1 MSSTTLAV
9 RNYRFVIIFTVA
21 ALALGVLGYV
31 KMPRQEDPTL
41 PAFGGTIRI
50 LYPVGTAEEVEDRIV
65 EPIEE
70 ALFALDEM
78 KMVESTA
85 VDGFATIVG
94 EFREDVDKDDAFDKL
109 VQAVSGAQGELP
121 DGVTD
126 IRIIEQKPSAVVA
139 LQVAVHGADATTTEL
154 KAWAEKLEDRWNQI
168 PDASE
173 VRLEGAQD
181 QQVHVVVD
189 PDRLA
194 SSGITLGQLREALA
208 AANGDI
214 PGGSVMTGAR
224 RLSIR
229 SNPPY
234 ASLEDIRA
242 TVLSAVDGRPV
253 RLENLATVSWGD
265 EDPQYLTRH
274 QGDPAVMVTAKLKE
288 GRNVLD
294 MTADARAV
302 LDDFRDTLP
311 DHVTASVVVDQSA
324 DVGARLRTFGESL
337 LQGGAIIV
345 LFVAV
350 LVGWRAA
357 FVAISAMLI
366 SVGISFFL
374 LDTFGVSLQ
383 QMSIAGLVVVL
394 GLLVDNAIVVFE
406 SILHERQKGAGPVEA
421 AIRGTDR
428 VASAITSATATTVA
442 AFVPMLFM
450 AGSVGDFT
458 RDIPI
463 VVSLVLIVSLAV
475 ALFVTPLIASRV
487 FGSARSVRPA
497 GLQPALDRL
506 AKTGL
511 YARTLDVV
519 DARPRTTVAAIVV
532 IALGLLSMAPLLG
545 MNFFPRADD
554 KPLFLVRVKAPQG
567 TNVPTTMARAT
578 EVEAWIMEH
587 PLARTVTT
595 NVGQGNP
602 MIYYNTFRDI
612 PQSHF
617 AELVVTVDRDDS
629 MRIPEFARSIRERFA
644 DDPRF
649 RVETKLLVQGP
660 PVGLPVSVRLKG
672 ENLGSLR
679 EHADALAGALRDV
692 PGAINVSHDLQPG
705 APRLDL
711 HADPVK
717 IHKLGL
723 NSALVAR
730 EVRLAMAGGSAT
742 TLRIDG
748 EDHDVVVRVAAEGRE
763 GLDDLERVR
772 VPVPGGTP
780 VPLAQL
786 TRPELSST
794 YARIMHTDLERS
806 VIVGAD
812 TDGRLA
818 TEIVADLMPAV
829 ESLALRP
836 GESWEV
842 IGEDEERDTAFLS
855 MLQNVVVAM
864 ALIYGILVLQF
875 GSFKQPLVIFASLP
889 IALAGSV
896 LGLIVGGWPF
906 GFTAFIGLLALVG
919 IVVNASIVLL
929 DRVNQ
934 YRADGETLHA
944 AVRHAAQS
952 RLQPILLTTLTTQAG
967 LLPLTLFG
975 GSMWGPMGWVIIGG
989 LTVATFVSLVM
1000 VPALVLLIERGSEE
1014 PASRGAVS
1022 PAAVAT
1028 SALVVVAMLGVPA
1041 RGSTLA
1047 LDDVLARI
1055 DANNPTLEAALAEVD
1070 AAAADAR
1077 SERSARWP
1085 RLELSADAVR
1095 TNDPSQ
1101 TFGVQLRRLPTD
1113 TTDPDALLGSFATF
1127 DADADVD
1134 LFVGAAQIDW
1144 LLWDFEREALV
1155 NAADKGE
1162 ASRAASHRA
1171 VRARLRL
1178 AAVLTYFEV
1187 IQLRERLDVIDATR
1201 ALVDRELADAEL
1213 RLEAGRTVEA
1223 DVLGLRAR
1231 RAQVDAERAT
1241 VEGAHLG
1248 ARARLGELVDLD
1260 PMTMGE
1266 LDPETE
1272 IPDAPWTALDEVRMR
1287 ARAER
1292 HEVVARALAAG
1303 AAGDRIH
1310 AAGRQRLPRLV
1321 ASARAETLVPEFEF
1335 DRSDPSTRFVL
1346 GLRWPLFEGGE
1357 IGADVDRARAAARRT
1372 DAEMRAT
1379 VLQVDRESIEAWTGR
1394 TAARQRMQAA
1404 QLQREAAQE
1413 AYRIVS
1419 LRFGE
1424 GRDTL
1429 ARLLE
1434 AERALTDART
1444 QEVRARAAAESA
1456 EARLRWAGALP
1467 VID

>member
-1 MSSTTLAV
+1 MQ
-9 RNYRFVIIFTVA
+9 VA
-21 ALALGVLGYV
+21 LHG
-31 KMPRQEDPTL
+31 PT
-41 PAFGGTIRI
+41 
-50 LYPVGTAEEVEDRIV
+50 
-65 EPIEE
+65 
-70 ALFALDEM
+70 
-78 KMVESTA
+78 
-85 VDGFATIVG
+85 AT
-94 EFREDVDKDDAFDKL
+94 DDA
-109 VQAVSGAQGELP
+109 
-121 DGVTD
+121 
-126 IRIIEQKPSAVVA
+126 
-139 LQVAVHGADATTTEL
+139 L
-154 KAWAEKLEDRWNQI
+154 KDWAEKLEDRWNQI
-168 PDASE
+168 PDVSE

-181 QQVHVVVD
+181 RQVHVVVD

-194 SSGITLGQLREALA
+194 SSGITLGQLSDALS

-214 PGGSVMTGAR
+214 PGGTVMTGTR

-229 SNPPY
+229 PNPRY
-234 ASLEDIRA
+234 TTLDDIRT
-242 TVLSAVDGRPV
+242 TVLTSVDGRPV
-253 RLENLATVSWGD
+253 RLENLATITWGN
-265 EDPQYLTRH
+265 EDPQYITRH
-274 QGDPAVMVTAKLKE
+274 QGEPAVMVTAKLKE
-288 GRNVLD
+288 GRNVLRMAD
-294 MTADARAV
+294 DARAA
-302 LDDFRDTLP
+302 LEDFRTTLP
-311 DHVTASVVVDQSA
+311 DHITASVVVDQSQ

-350 LVGWRAA
+350 MVGWRAA
-357 FVAISAMLI
+357 FVAISAMLL

-383 QMSIAGLVVVL
+383 QISIAGLVVVL

-406 SILHERQKGAGPVEA
+406 SILHERQKGAKAVEA

-428 VASAITSATATTVA
+428 VARAITSATATTVA

-458 RDIPI
+458 RDIPT
-463 VVSLVLIVSLAV
+463 VVSLVLLVSLGV

-487 FGSARSVRPA
+487 FGSERSVRPA
-497 GLQPALDRL
+497 GLQPVIDRM
-506 AKTGL
+506 ARTGI

-519 DARPRTTVAAIVV
+519 AARPRTTIAAIVV
-532 IALGLLSMAPLLG
+532 VALGLLSMAPLLG

-554 KPLFLVRVKAPQG
+554 KPMFLVRVKAPQG
-567 TNVPTTMARAT
+567 TNIPATLQRAT
-578 EVEAWIMEH
+578 EVEQWIMQH
-587 PLARTVTT
+587 PLSRAVTT

-617 AELVVTVDRDDS
+617 AELLVTVERDDS
-629 MRIPEFARSIRERFA
+629 MEIPELARAIRERFA

-660 PVGLPVSVRLKG
+660 PVGLPVSVRLTG
-672 ENLGSLR
+672 ENLESLR
-679 EHADALAGALRDV
+679 EHADVLAGTLREV

-705 APRLDL
+705 APRLEL
-711 HADPVK
+711 HTDPVK
-717 IHKLGL
+717 IHKVGL

-730 EVRLAMAGGSAT
+730 EIRLAMAGGAAT

-763 GLDDLERVR
+763 RLDDLERVR

-829 ESLALRP
+829 RSLDLAP

-875 GSFKQPLVIFASLP
+875 GSFKQPLVIFTSLP

-919 IVVNASIVLL
+919 IVVNAAIVLM

-934 YRADGETLHA
+934 YRDEGETLER

-1000 VPALVLLIERGSEE
+1000 VPALVLLIERGSERST
-1014 PASRGAVS
+1014 PKAAVS

-1028 SALVVVAMLGVPA
+1028 SALAIVLLLGGTAPA
-1041 RGSTLA
+1041 ATLA
-1047 LDDVLARI
+1047 LDDVLARV

-1077 SERSARWP
+1077 RARSARWP
-1085 RLELSADAVR
+1085 RLQLSADAVR
-1095 TNDPSQ
+1095 TDDPAQ
-1101 TFGVQLRRLPTD
+1101 TFGIQLRELPTD
-1113 TTDPDALLGSFATF
+1113 TTDPTALLGSFAEF
-1127 DADADVD
+1127 DPDADVD
-1134 LFVGAAQIDW
+1134 LVVGAAQVDW

-1155 NAADKGE
+1155 DAAAKGE
-1162 ASRAASHRA
+1162 AARQASYRA
-1171 VRARLRL
+1171 VRERLRL
-1178 AAVLTYFEV
+1178 AATLTYFEV
-1187 IQLRERLDVIDATR
+1187 IQRRERLDVIDATL
-1201 ALVDRELADAEL
+1201 ALVERELADAEL
-1213 RLEAGRTVEA
+1213 RLQAGRTVEA

-1231 RAQVDAERAT
+1231 RAQVEAERAT
-1241 VEGAHLG
+1241 VEGAHLS

-1260 PMTMGE
+1260 PMAMGE
-1266 LDPETE
+1266 PDPATE
-1272 IPDAPWTALDEVRMR
+1272 IPDAPWAALEEVR
-1287 ARAER
+1287 ARARAQR
-1292 HEVVARALAAG
+1292 HEVVARTLATG
-1303 AAGDRIH
+1303 AAGDRIR

-1335 DRSDPSTRFVL
+1335 DRDDTSTRFVL
-1346 GLRWPLFEGGE
+1346 GLRWSLFEGGG
-1357 IGADVDRARAAARRT
+1357 ISADVDRERANARRV
-1372 DAEMRAT
+1372 DAEARST

-1394 TAARQRMQAA
+1394 TAARRRLEAA
-1404 QLQREAAQE
+1404 RLQREAAQE

-1419 LRFGE
+1419 LRYGE

-1429 ARLLE
+1429 TRLLE

-1444 QEVRARAAAESA
+1444 QEVRARAAAEAA
-1456 EARLRWAGALP
+1456 EARLRWAGVLP
-1467 VID
+1467 LTPGS